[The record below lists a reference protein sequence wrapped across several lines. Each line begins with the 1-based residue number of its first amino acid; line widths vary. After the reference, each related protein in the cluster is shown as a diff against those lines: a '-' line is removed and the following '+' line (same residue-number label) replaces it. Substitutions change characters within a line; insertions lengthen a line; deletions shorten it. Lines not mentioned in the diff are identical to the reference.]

1 MASTT
6 LQMENACTEA
16 RELINRAGA
25 AVEHGNWEESA
36 DDFGKAVQLLDKTLV
51 QTLCQRASSLSQLD
65 KFVETLAAAERANL
79 LAPNAPEPH
88 YWQALAHEKMGAYSA
103 ASKSYRAAASFEKD
117 LAVRM
122 TYNDGAKRC
131 SIAAA
136 DVRAKKA
143 QKKEDENK
151 ALEDARTTAEKS
163 AAARAKTDQM
173 VAPIAEAAR
182 TGGIVANDMKMD
194 WYQNPTR
201 VSLDLYAKGVDKDA
215 SEVKFEKQRLY
226 IRLVTPGKP
235 EFEMDKELFDEVN
248 VSSSSWSAS
257 KYKVE
262 IRLAKGVAGKS
273 WISLDKD
280 GDIASASVRASA
292 FAQKR
297 QERLTQKQKEW
308 NKKVNEELKDYKED
322 DSAMGAF
329 REIYKMSDEDTRRAM
344 MKSYSESGGQV
355 LSTDWNKVKK
365 EKVVYK
371 PVGERDDD
379 D

>member
-1 MASTT
+1 
-6 LQMENACTEA
+6 MENACSEA
-16 RELINRAGA
+16 RDAINRASA

-36 DDFGKAVQLLDKTLV
+36 DDFGKAALLLDKTLV
-51 QTLCQRASSLSQLD
+51 ETLCKRASSLSQLD
-65 KFVETLAAAERANL
+65 KFVETLSVAQRAGM
-79 LAPNAPEPH
+79 LAPEAAEPH
-88 YWQALAHEKMGAYSA
+88 YWQALAHEKMGAHSA
-103 ASKSYRAAASFEKD
+103 ASKAFRAASALEKD

-122 TYNDGAKRC
+122 TYNEGAQRC
-131 SIAAA
+131 SLAAA
-136 DVRAKKA
+136 DARAIKA
-143 QKKEDENK
+143 QKKRDENK
-151 ALEDARTTAEKS
+151 ALSDARSTAEKT
-163 AAARAKTDQM
+163 AAARAKTDQF
-173 VAPIAEAAR
+173 ASPIADAAR

-194 WYQNPTR
+194 WYQNPSR

-215 SEVKFEKQRLY
+215 SEVKFDKQRIY

-235 EFEMDKELFDEVN
+235 EFVMDKELFDEVT
-248 VSSSSWSAS
+248 VSSCSWSAS

-262 IRLAKGVAGKS
+262 VRLAKAASGKA
-273 WISLDKD
+273 WISLDKE

-297 QERLTQKQKEW
+297 QEKLTEKQKEW
-308 NKKVNEELKDYKED
+308 NKKADEELKDYKED

-355 LSTDWNKVKK
+355 LSTDWSKVKK

-371 PVGERDDD
+371 PVGQGDDD
-379 D
+379 